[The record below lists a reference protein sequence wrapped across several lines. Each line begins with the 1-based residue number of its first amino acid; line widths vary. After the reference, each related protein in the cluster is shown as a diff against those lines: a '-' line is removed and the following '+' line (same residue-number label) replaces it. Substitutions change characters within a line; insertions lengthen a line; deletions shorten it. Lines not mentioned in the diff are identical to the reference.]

1 LLLRQQ
7 QGKDVGF
14 LGAYRLNKRLQG
26 ERKMSRVGN
35 SNDPRVQRTRQLLL
49 QAFMALVQEKRN
61 INSISVQ
68 DIAMRATVNRA
79 TFYAHFEDKYA
90 LVMDWSREK
99 FQRSLARQLPLSST
113 LQKETL
119 HRLILAVF
127 DFLAL
132 SRRYYR
138 PSNRQFEP
146 FYEMAI
152 QQELYNLLLRWLQ
165 QVPSELPLPEETI
178 ETTAQAI
185 SWAIF
190 GPAAQW
196 SRGDQN
202 ISKEVMAHRVLAVVV
217 AGLSPVVTVT

>member
-1 LLLRQQ
+1 
-7 QGKDVGF
+7 
-14 LGAYRLNKRLQG
+14 
-26 ERKMSRVGN
+26 MSRVGN
-35 SNDPRVQRTRQLLL
+35 SSDPRVQRTRQLLL
-49 QAFMALVQEKRN
+49 EAFMALVKEKRT
-61 INSISVQ
+61 IHSISIQ
-68 DIAMRATVNRA
+68 EIAMRATVNRA

-90 LVMDWSREK
+90 LVMDWSRDK
-99 FQRSLARQLPLSST
+99 FQRALVCQLPASST
-113 LQKETL
+113 LQRETL

-132 SRRYYR
+132 SRRYSR

-146 FYEMAI
+146 LYEMAI
-152 QQELYNLLLRWLQ
+152 QQELSDLLLRWLQ
-165 QVPSELPLPEETI
+165 QAPSEIPLPEETI

-196 SRGDQN
+196 SRGDQS
-202 ISKEVMAHRVLAVVV
+202 ISKEVMAHYVLTIVV

>member
-1 LLLRQQ
+1 
-7 QGKDVGF
+7 
-14 LGAYRLNKRLQG
+14 
-26 ERKMSRVGN
+26 MSRVGN
-35 SNDPRVQRTRQLLL
+35 SSDPRVQRTRQLLL
-49 QAFMALVQEKRN
+49 DAFMSLVQERHN
-61 INSISVQ
+61 IHSISIQ
-68 DIAMRATVNRA
+68 EIAARATVNRA

-90 LVMDWSREK
+90 LMVDWSREK
-99 FQRSLARQLPLSST
+99 FHRALVCQLPASST
-113 LQKETL
+113 LQRETL

-127 DFLAL
+127 DFLTL

-138 PSNRQFEP
+138 PSNRQFEQI
-146 FYEMAI
+146 YEIVI
-152 QQELYNLLLRWLQ
+152 QREIYALLLRWLKQ
-165 QVPSELPLPEETI
+165 APAALSLPEETI

-202 ISKEVMAHRVLAVVV
+202 ISQEVVARHVLAVVV